1 MSEFL
6 DRMAPFVIE
15 TGSTEI
21 LADTYEYRIVRNG
34 FEPRLP
40 GFVGLVGKVLFIA
53 SITPAEY
60 REYIFWHEVMCV
72 AKNDRKNCA
81 DTVRAELERTRIN
94 PRGLHFL
101 PLRLFQR
108 PGAVLSRQSAAFFR
122 RDHCKPRLPGHSAQ
136 PNVNTH
142 AIPEA
147 HPVV

>member
-81 DTVRAELERTRIN
+81 DTVRAELERVPESI
-94 PRGLHFL
+94 RGAYIFYRYDFFNAL
-101 PLRLFQR
+101 
-108 PGAVLSRQSAAFFR
+108 VLFFR
-122 RDHCKPRLPGHSAQ
+122 DNPPPFFGEIIASRDYLGTLHSQ
-136 PNVNTH
+136 M
-142 AIPEA
+142 
-147 HPVV
+147 